1 MKIRSVWGSNNGL
14 PGRGF
19 WGLREE
25 KMSKIKFSFMSLA
38 LTALCVIALS
48 VPVFAQSPLTAQ
60 GALPTT
66 PPPAE
71 NPLGLGATLPVS
83 GVPAVG
89 YAGGLPISTA
99 DLQLQMNAQAE
110 EQRLKLREKAFD
122 QALDALLPLKPE
134 EIREVLGVFKESR
147 KAAETP
153 IVFPEPKIHVQTV
166 SLDPGETPPIIKL
179 MPGHVTT
186 VTILDITGEPWP
198 IQDIS
203 AAGAFEI
210 TAPESG
216 GHVIRIVPRTAHGIG
231 NMSIRLIDL
240 ITPITFSL
248 RNDLGEMYYRFDAR
262 IPKYGPLAKA
272 PLIEHGGISSV
283 AGNETLMQ
291 VLDGAPPAEAE
302 RMTVKGADDRTTA
315 WKIDE
320 RIYVRTPL
328 TLLSPTWDTSV
339 RSADGTS
346 VYTLAAASI
355 LLLSDNGK
363 MVRASVA
370 ASGMDDGVKNGK

>member
-1 MKIRSVWGSNNGL
+1 MSHVKIQAL
-14 PGRGF
+14 PFLLAAFCLAGF
-19 WGLREE
+19 
-25 KMSKIKFSFMSLA
+25 STLA
-38 LTALCVIALS
+38 LAQTA
-48 VPVFAQSPLTAQ
+48 SPLANPYQ
-60 GALPTT
+60 AA
-66 PPPAE
+66 PPAATDPAQPAAGS
-71 NPLGLGATLPVS
+71 PLGLGGALPGAGTTS
-83 GVPAVG
+83 VG
-89 YAGGLPISTA
+89 YAGGAPLSTA
-99 DLQLQMNAQAE
+99 EMQAQMEAQAE
-110 EQRLKLREKAFD
+110 EQRQKLRERAFD

-153 IVFPEPKIHVQTV
+153 IVFPDPKIHVQTV
-166 SLDPGETPPIIKL
+166 SLDPGEEPPIIKL
-179 MPGHVTT
+179 MPGLVTT

-203 AAGAFEI
+203 FAGAFEV
-210 TAPESG
+210 TPPEAG

-231 NMSIRLIDL
+231 NISIRLIDL

-262 IPKYGPLAKA
+262 IPKYGPMAKA
-272 PLIEHGGISSV
+272 PLIEHGGLSAV

-291 VLDGAPPAEAE
+291 VLDGVPPEEAE
-302 RMTVKGADDRTTA
+302 SMVVTGADDRTRA
-315 WKIDE
+315 WKIDD

-346 VYTLAAASI
+346 VYTLASASI

-363 MVRASVA
+363 MVRAGLSADA
-370 ASGMDDGVKNGK
+370 ADGGVKNGQ

>member
-1 MKIRSVWGSNNGL
+1 M
-14 PGRGF
+14 P
-19 WGLREE
+19 E
-25 KMSKIKFSFMSLA
+25 IKFSSAFFAA
-38 LTALCVIALS
+38 LFFVAVFPACS
-48 VPVFAQSPLTAQ
+48 FAQ
-60 GALPTT
+60 T
-66 PPPAE
+66 PPPDS
-71 NPLGLGATLPVS
+71 PLGLGGALP
-83 GVPAVG
+83 G
-89 YAGGLPISTA
+89 AGGSPAGYVGGTPISTA
-99 DLQLQMNAQAE
+99 EMQAQMEAQAE
-110 EQRLKLREKAFD
+110 EQRLQLREKAFD
-122 QALDALLPLKPE
+122 QALEALLPLKPE

-147 KAAETP
+147 QAAETP
-153 IVFPEPKIHVQTV
+153 IVFPEPKIRVQTV
-166 SLDPGETPPIIKL
+166 SLDPGEEPPIIKL

-203 AAGAFEI
+203 FAGAFDV
-210 TAPESG
+210 TPPESG

-272 PLIEHGGISSV
+272 PLISHGGISSV

-291 VLDGAPPAEAE
+291 VLDGVPPEGAEH
-302 RMTVKGADDRTTA
+302 MTVSGADDRTTA
-315 WKIDE
+315 WKIDD
-320 RIYVRTPL
+320 RVYVRTPL

-346 VYTLAAASI
+346 VYTLASAPI

-363 MVRASVA
+363 MVRASVT
-370 ASGMDDGVKNGK
+370 ASGAGDGVSDGQ